1 MTTRLPIFP
10 QKLVASENP
19 NEAYTTFTGVT
30 RLRQGISPQNVFLE
44 QNGDE
49 GGLARTATVG
59 RLSAHRLIQAIR

>member
-30 RLRQGISPQNVFLE
+30 RLRQGISPQNVFID
-44 QNGDE
+44 QNGDG
-49 GGLARTATVG
+49 GGLARAATSA
-59 RLSAHRLIQAIR
+59 RLSAHRFI